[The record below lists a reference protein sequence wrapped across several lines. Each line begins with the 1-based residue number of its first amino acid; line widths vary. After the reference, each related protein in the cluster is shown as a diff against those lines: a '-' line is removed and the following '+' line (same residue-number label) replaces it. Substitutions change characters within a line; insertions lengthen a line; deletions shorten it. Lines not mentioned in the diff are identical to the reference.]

1 MNKTM
6 KVAKWE
12 IKRNLKNKSFVIGL
26 FLTPIL
32 FLLFAFL
39 GSLFSDSDDEA
50 TNKTTVYIKDEL
62 NIFAALQETT
72 EQFELSFDLQ
82 KTDIKEDAV
91 KEELEESENTAY
103 LFLTE
108 KGLESGVFTIYTS
121 DDMKSFFHS
130 QIQVFGETIKSIHLS
145 QLGLTN
151 EQLEEISKPI
161 VFEQTSVDEIGK
173 DGSKEDGFEN
183 LLKKAVPGV
192 FAGVILFSIVIT
204 SMMIFTSA
212 SEEKKDKVAEI
223 ILSSVTP
230 GELMQGKIVGYFVL
244 GMIQAF
250 VILLFGIPFVMVQ
263 FDFPIIGY
271 LLVPETLLFTVIAV
285 LGYLLFA
292 ALFVGIGSTMADIST
307 AGNLQGM
314 VMLLPFLPVI
324 FIGPVLAN
332 PSGLFAVIGS
342 YIPFSSPGI
351 LILRLSLLDDWPW
364 LEIIISLVILVAS
377 IWLCMKLAGKIFKVG
392 ILLYGKNAT
401 PQEIWKWLRA

>member
-1 MNKTM
+1 MHKTM

-32 FLLFAFL
+32 FLLFVFL
-39 GSLFSDSDDEA
+39 GNLLSDADDEA
-50 TNKTTVYIKDEL
+50 SNKTTVYIKDEL
-62 NIFAALQETT
+62 NIFAALEETA
-72 EQFELSFDLQ
+72 EQLELSFDLE

-91 KEELEESENTAY
+91 KGELEDSENRAY

-108 KGLESGVFTIYTS
+108 KGLESGVFPVYTS
-121 DDMKSFFHS
+121 DDMNSLFHS
-130 QIQVFGETIKSIHLS
+130 QLQVFGETIKSIHLS

-151 EQLEEISKPI
+151 EQLQEISKPI

-173 DGSKEDGFEN
+173 DDSKGAGFED

-192 FAGVILFSIVIT
+192 FAGIILFSIVIT

-230 GELMQGKIVGYFVL
+230 GDLMQGKIVGYFVL
-244 GMIQAF
+244 GMIQAL
-250 VILLFGIPFVMVQ
+250 VILLFGIPFVMFQ
-263 FDFPIIGY
+263 FDFPIMEY
-271 LLVPETLLFTVIAV
+271 LLVPETLLFTVIAL

-314 VMLLPFLPVI
+314 VMLLPFLPAI
-324 FIGPVLAN
+324 FIGPVIAN
-332 PSGLFAVIGS
+332 PSGIFAVIGS

-351 LILRLSLLDDWPW
+351 LILRLSLLDEWPW

>member
-1 MNKTM
+1 MHKTM

-32 FLLFAFL
+32 FLLFVFL
-39 GSLFSDSDDEA
+39 GNLLSDADDEA
-50 TNKTTVYIKDEL
+50 SNKTTVYIKDEL
-62 NIFAALQETT
+62 NIFAALEETA
-72 EQFELSFDLQ
+72 EQLELSFDLE

-91 KEELEESENTAY
+91 KGELEDSENRAY

-108 KGLESGVFTIYTS
+108 KGLESGVFPVYTS
-121 DDMKSFFHS
+121 DDMNSLFHS
-130 QIQVFGETIKSIHLS
+130 QLQVFGETIKSIHLS

-151 EQLEEISKPI
+151 EQLQEISKPI

-173 DGSKEDGFEN
+173 DDSKGAGFED

-192 FAGVILFSIVIT
+192 FAGIILFSIVIT

-230 GELMQGKIVGYFVL
+230 GDLMQGKIVGYFVL
-244 GMIQAF
+244 GMIQAL
-250 VILLFGIPFVMVQ
+250 VILLFGIPFVMFQ
-263 FDFPIIGY
+263 FDFPIMEY
-271 LLVPETLLFTVIAV
+271 LLVPETLLFTVIAL

-314 VMLLPFLPVI
+314 VMLLPFLPAI
-324 FIGPVLAN
+324 FIGPVIAN
-332 PSGLFAVIGS
+332 PSGIFAVIGS

-351 LILRLSLLDDWPW
+351 LILRLSLLDEWPW

-401 PQEIWKWLRA
+401 PQEIWKWLKA

>member
-1 MNKTM
+1 MHKTM

-26 FLTPIL
+26 FLTPVL

-39 GSLFSDSDDEA
+39 GNLLSDSDDEA
-50 TNKTTVYIKDEL
+50 SNKTTVYIKDEL

-72 EQFELSFDLQ
+72 EQLELSLDLE

-91 KEELEESENTAY
+91 KGELEDSENKAY

-108 KGLESGVFTIYTS
+108 KGLESGAFSVYTS
-121 DDMKSFFHS
+121 DDIKPLFHS

-151 EQLEEISKPI
+151 EQLVEISKPI
-161 VFEQTSVDEIGK
+161 VFEHTSVDEIGK
-173 DGSKEDGFEN
+173 DRSEGDRVEN
-183 LLKKAVPGV
+183 LLTKAVPGV

-250 VILLFGIPFVMVQ
+250 VILLFGIPFVMFQ
-263 FDFPIIGY
+263 FDFPIMEY
-271 LLVPETLLFTVIAV
+271 LLVPETLLFTVIAL

-324 FIGPVLAN
+324 FIGPVIAN
-332 PSGLFAVIGS
+332 PSGIFAVIGS

-351 LILRLSLLDDWPW
+351 LILRLSMLDDWPW
-364 LEIIISLVILVAS
+364 LEIIISLVILVAG